1 MSDEFKKYVYGDTED
16 AADLL
21 ASFRDNLRLKKINA
35 EDRIVEISFPTPVV
49 SLEVGRLVAVA
60 YEVDGQKE
68 PFFHRFQKNNRP
80 ILFVSSDGK
89 QIFVAHGSYRFT
101 DRGFMR

>member
-1 MSDEFKKYVYGDTED
+1 MKELREYVLGNHDD
-16 AADLL
+16 AEDLL
-21 ASFRDNLRLKKINA
+21 ASFRDNLRLKKINPS
-35 EDRIVEISFPTPVV
+35 DRVVEISFPTPVV

-80 ILFVSSDGK
+80 ILYVSSDGK
-89 QIFVAHGSYRFT
+89 QIFVGHGTYRFT
-101 DRGFMR
+101 DRGFLR